1 LRRPLASW
9 VLDPDFGK
17 YRRHDR
23 VVPVANVEF
32 LDQRLPVSRVVII
45 DGGHFVWEEASA
57 QYAPAV
63 LDSITDSWP

>member
-1 LRRPLASW
+1 M
-9 VLDPDFGK
+9 VTG
-17 YRRHDR
+17 
-23 VVPVANVEF
+23 
-32 LDQRLPVSRVVII
+32 QRARCRISRVVII